1 MALHGVCMSLLIAR
15 YIYNIMYKTT
25 GWRRRRLL
33 YHIYNNCV
41 ICMKQSRGNFAAEK
55 VNNGCKIM
63 TRRMT
68 ASVIA
73 MSMVMDIIAMM

>member
-1 MALHGVCMSLLIAR
+1 M
-15 YIYNIMYKTT
+15 
-25 GWRRRRLL
+25 

-55 VNNGCKIM
+55 DNNGCKIM

-73 MSMVMDIIAMM
+73 MSMVMAIIAMM